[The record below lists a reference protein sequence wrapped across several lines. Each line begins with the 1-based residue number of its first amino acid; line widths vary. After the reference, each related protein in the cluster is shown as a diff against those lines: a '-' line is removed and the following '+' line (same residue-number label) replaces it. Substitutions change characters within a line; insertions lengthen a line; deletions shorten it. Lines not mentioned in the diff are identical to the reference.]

1 MASTESSTPAASS
14 IIDTSLLLCQCMEEW
29 QHSESEEL
37 RDGKL
42 DWDGIASIMSSRT
55 GKTVVKG
62 DLQTVW
68 KFIAYG
74 KHFVRPAQEESNT
87 YSDDEDPYY
96 QPFTAVK
103 RNKIYLTASSK
114 EKTPLTERN
123 YLPSTVPGVLDT
135 KKLGTNM
142 KVRWKSA
149 DFVPFPHE
157 HTTFTT
163 SG

>member
-14 IIDTSLLLCQCMEEW
+14 IIDTSLLLCQCIEEW

-157 HTTFTT
+157 HITFTT
-163 SG
+163 